1 MTNKT
6 AALQVERVN
15 VSFGGLRAL
24 NDVYLEI
31 AKNEV
36 VGLIGPNGAGKT
48 TLFNALCGLVTPDSG
63 ELHLNGKKHDFP
75 KPFELVDLGIA
86 RTLQGVGLFGD
97 LTVLENV
104 MIGAQHLA
112 QTGLISAALGRNRK
126 DEDQIR
132 NKARVA
138 LERVYAGG
146 IAHRRADTLA
156 YPDTKRVAIARA
168 LVSEPKILML
178 DEPAGGL
185 GAQDIEWMNSLI
197 KNLSVDMSVLLIEHH
212 MDVVMSVCSRL
223 YVLNF
228 GEVIASGD
236 AETVRLCAAIQQL
249 WLLILGQETTMSLN
263 VSNLTVHHGAIC
275 AVNQVSL
282 AVPTGKL
289 AAVIGA
295 NGAGKTTLLRA
306 LSGLNHP
313 THGSIMWKGERIVGM
328 KPEALVRRGISHVSE
343 GKSVIPELT
352 VRENLELGAIW
363 RRNAKESKESIDQV
377 VSIFPRLGE
386 RLQQRADT
394 LSGGERQMLAIG
406 RAIMSKPQLLL
417 LDEPSLGLAPL
428 VIEHIFQTIRDLT
441 TSMNLTVL
449 LVEQNAMGA
458 LKIADLG
465 IVLNLGKVVAI
476 NHAQALIDDPAV
488 RAAYLGY

>member
-1 MTNKT
+1 
-6 AALQVERVN
+6 
-15 VSFGGLRAL
+15 
-24 NDVYLEI
+24 
-31 AKNEV
+31 
-36 VGLIGPNGAGKT
+36 
-48 TLFNALCGLVTPDSG
+48 
-63 ELHLNGKKHDFP
+63 
-75 KPFELVDLGIA
+75 
-86 RTLQGVGLFGD
+86 
-97 LTVLENV
+97 
-104 MIGAQHLA
+104 
-112 QTGLISAALGRNRK
+112 
-126 DEDQIR
+126 
-132 NKARVA
+132 
-138 LERVYAGG
+138 
-146 IAHRRADTLA
+146 
-156 YPDTKRVAIARA
+156 
-168 LVSEPKILML
+168 
-178 DEPAGGL
+178 
-185 GAQDIEWMNSLI
+185 
-197 KNLSVDMSVLLIEHH
+197 
-212 MDVVMSVCSRL
+212 
-223 YVLNF
+223 
-228 GEVIASGD
+228 
-236 AETVRLCAAIQQL
+236 
-249 WLLILGQETTMSLN
+249 MSLN

-289 AAVIGA
+289 AAIIGA

-313 THGSIMWKGERIVGM
+313 THGSVMWKGEKIVGM
-328 KPEALVRRGISHVSE
+328 KPEVLVRRGISHVSE

-386 RLQQRADT
+386 RIQQRADT

-428 VIEHIFQTIRDLT
+428 VVEQIFQTIRDLT

-458 LKIADLG
+458 LRIADIG
-465 IVLNLGKVVAI
+465 IVLNLGKVVAM